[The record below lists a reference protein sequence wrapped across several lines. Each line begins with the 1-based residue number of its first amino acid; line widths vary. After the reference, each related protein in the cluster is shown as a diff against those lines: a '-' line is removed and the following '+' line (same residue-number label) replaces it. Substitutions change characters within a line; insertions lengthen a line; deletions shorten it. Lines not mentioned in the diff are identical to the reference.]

1 MSFFS
6 VIFPAAGLSTRF
18 GQNKLMANLKGQPV
32 LVHVLNVFLPR
43 EDVYEVVIA
52 TRDRKTLE
60 QAIQQLH
67 HADEMLNSRKL
78 RWCQGGPSRAHTVWE
93 AARVTRSEWIAVHDA
108 ARPLVSQDLIDRT
121 FRAALTYGAAAPAM
135 PVNLTIKQAQGP
147 LPAPV
152 IRTVSRETLWAM
164 QTPQCMRRS
173 DLLQAYEKCPVPL
186 DQVTDDLQILELAG
200 QQVHL
205 VPGEDRNIKI
215 TTPMDLEVADRW
227 LDRSSSSGLSDFPG
241 MESSVKRP

>member
-18 GQNKLMANLKGQPV
+18 GQNKLIVDLKGQPV
-32 LVHVLNVFLPR
+32 LVHTINAFLPR
-43 EDVYEVVIA
+43 EDVSEIMIA
-52 TRDRKTLE
+52 TCDRKPLE
-60 QAIQQLH
+60 QSIQQLDH
-67 HADEMLNSRKL
+67 SDTILSSRKL
-78 RWCQGGPSRAHTVWE
+78 RWCNGGPSRAHTVLE
-93 AARVTRSEWIAVHDA
+93 AVRATRGEWIAIHDA
-108 ARPLVSQDLIDRT
+108 ARPLVSQNLIDRT
-121 FRAALTYGAAAPAM
+121 FQAALAYGAAAPAT
-135 PVNLTIKQAQGP
+135 PVHLTIKQAQGP

-200 QQVHL
+200 QQVYL
-205 VPGEDRNIKI
+205 IPGEDRNIKI
-215 TTPMDLEVADRW
+215 TTPLDLEVADRW
-227 LDRSSSSGLSDFPG
+227 IDRSSSSEMSRFHGSEP
-241 MESSVKRP
+241 SVQ